1 MKKQYLLYLLGND
14 TKCPKCRAL
23 MKRVYINHNIND
35 YGWVCTDCG
44 LKLKQAGFGIAEN
57 EMIGEEV

>member
-1 MKKQYLLYLLGND
+1 
-14 TKCPKCRAL
+14 

-44 LKLKQAGFGIAEN
+44 LRLKHAGLGIAEN